1 MAVYNVKLHFHCGSV
16 DGLKLRLLNIGAYNK
31 MLYVLPKL

>member
-1 MAVYNVKLHFHCGSV
+1 MYIVKLYVHYGSV

-31 MLYVLPKL
+31 ILYVLPKL